1 MQLTYGT
8 AGFRYPEQII
18 LGIAYNIGQT
28 CCVLSHQQQK
38 PIGIM
43 ITASHNPYTD
53 NGVKLMYYDGTM
65 LSPEDEFFMLD
76 SVQKKVTY
84 KSLVRKSTVIIGMDT
99 RKSSEEIKQ
108 LIIRGIRN
116 VDQDPNIVDIGLVT
130 TPELHH
136 ETFRYSNP
144 GTLPYLN
151 AYFSQISD
159 LEYPHVVVD
168 CANGVGSLRMR
179 DIVDKHKLQNNI
191 FLHHT
196 DITQANLLNDKCGSD
211 FVVSQ
216 GDSTFCMMDHVL
228 HASLDGDADR
238 IVCYY
243 SENGH
248 FRLLDGDYISALFAY
263 YFYKRVNT
271 LDLRVGVVH
280 TAYANSRFLSF
291 IHSLGFETRCTATG
305 VKHLH
310 RAAEDYDIGIYF
322 ESNGHGTVLLKHS
335 YIDEDLS
342 AFINPLIG
350 DGVADV
356 FAICYVLQELDI
368 SPKQWYGLFEKLPAR
383 TYKMVVK
390 NKDIFKTNKDES
402 RLITP
407 TDLQPKL
414 DEIMKSGCRVFI
426 RPSGTEDI
434 VRMHIE
440 GTSMLDIEETKTLV
454 RFSMSK
460 YI

>member
-8 AGFRYPEQII
+8 AGFRYQAQVII
-18 LGIAYNIGQT
+18 GIAYNIGQT
-28 CCVLSHQQQK
+28 CSVLSHQLQK

-43 ITASHNPYTD
+43 ITASHNSYTD

-65 LSPEDEFFMLD
+65 LSPEDELFMVD

-84 KSLVRKSTVIIGMDT
+84 KSLVRKSTIIIGMDT
-99 RKSSEEIKQ
+99 RESSEEIKK
-108 LIIRGIRN
+108 LIIHGIRN
-116 VDQDPNIVDIGLVT
+116 ADQESTIVELGLVT

-136 ETFRYSNP
+136 ETYRYSYHRTP
-144 GTLPYLN
+144 PYLN
-151 AYFSQISD
+151 AYFSQLSD

-179 DIVDKHKLQNNI
+179 DIVDKHELQNNI
-191 FLHHT
+191 ILHHT
-196 DITQANLLNDKCGSD
+196 DITQANALNHKCGSD

-243 SENGH
+243 CENDM

-271 LDLRVGVVH
+271 LGLRVGVVH
-280 TAYANSRFLSF
+280 TAYANSRFISF

-310 RAAEDYDIGIYF
+310 RAAEEYDIGIYF
-322 ESNGHGTVLLKHS
+322 ESNGHGTVLLKDT
-335 YIDEDLS
+335 YIDQDLS

-390 NKDIFKTNKDES
+390 NKDIFKTNQDQS
-402 RLITP
+402 RLISP

-414 DEIMKSGCRVFI
+414 DEIMKSGCRVFL

-440 GTSMLDIEETKTLV
+440 GPTMSDIEETKSLV
-454 RFSMSK
+454 RFSMCK

>member
-1 MQLTYGT
+1 MQLSYGT
-8 AGFRYPEQII
+8 AGFRYQAQVII
-18 LGIAYNIGQT
+18 GIAYNIGQS
-28 CCVLSHQQQK
+28 CAVLSHQQQK

-65 LSPEDEFFMLD
+65 LSPDDELFMVE
-76 SVQKKVTY
+76 SVEKKIAY
-84 KSLVRKSTVIIGMDT
+84 KSLLRKSTLVIGMDT
-99 RKSSEEIKQ
+99 RETSEEIKQ
-108 LIIRGIRN
+108 LIIRGIHAA
-116 VDQDPNIVDIGLVT
+116 DEDSTIVDLGLVT

-136 ETFRYSNP
+136 ETYRHSYP
-144 GTLPYLN
+144 RTAPYLT
-151 AYFSQISD
+151 AYFSQIPE

-168 CANGVGSLRMR
+168 CANGVGALRMR
-179 DIVDKHKLQNNI
+179 DIVDKHDLQNNI
-191 FLHHT
+191 ILHHT
-196 DITQANLLNDKCGSD
+196 DTTQASVLNHKCGSD
-211 FVVSQ
+211 FVVSH

-243 SENGH
+243 SENGL

-271 LDLRVGVVH
+271 TGLRVGVVH
-280 TAYANSRFLSF
+280 TGYANSRFLTF

-310 RAAEDYDIGIYF
+310 RAAEEYDIGIYF
-322 ESNGHGTVLLKHS
+322 ESNGHGTVLLKEP
-335 YIDEDLS
+335 YMDEDLS
-342 AFINPLIG
+342 QFINPLIG

-368 SPKQWYGLFEKLPAR
+368 SPKQWYGLFEKLPAQ

-390 NKDIFKTNKDES
+390 NKDMFKTNQDQS
-402 RLITP
+402 RLISP
-407 TDLQPKL
+407 LDLQFQL
-414 DEIMKSGCRVFI
+414 DDIMKSGCRVFI

-434 VRMHIE
+434 VRLHIE
-440 GTSMLDIEETKTLV
+440 GPSMFDIEETKSLV
-454 RFSMSK
+454 RFSMWK